1 MKITQE
7 QLEKDILEWIT
18 GFVEVP
24 HPALGGFP
32 PCPYARKARL
42 DNAYE
47 VRVGRDMCGDMMD
60 IVRHGMNGKDVI
72 AVAYDPEKYER
83 ERFAQDI
90 EFCNEVYLLSN
101 DLLALEDH
109 PDDPEIVNGVCM
121 NQGKYA
127 LVLVQGLTDLNKK
140 AKIVARKGFYDIWPE
155 EYLSFLFRHREDPR
169 K

>member
-1 MKITQE
+1 
-7 QLEKDILEWIT
+7 
-18 GFVEVP
+18 
-24 HPALGGFP
+24 
-32 PCPYARKARL
+32 
-42 DNAYE
+42 
-47 VRVGRDMCGDMMD
+47 MCSDMMN
-60 IVRHGMNGKDVI
+60 IVRYGMNGKDVI
-72 AVAYDPEKYER
+72 AVAYDPKKYER

-90 EFCNEVYLLSN
+90 EFCNQVYLLSN

-140 AKIVARKGFYDIWPE
+140 AQIVARKGFYDIWPE